1 MKNIIHYAIV
11 LFIVAGTAGVGLYGV
26 NAATAQRIEQSK
38 KAALADG
45 QKIAFP
51 GAAKFSD
58 PIEFKVNGEDAV
70 YYEAYDKSGKLIGYV
85 LKYGV
90 MGYQSLVEA
99 LTGITLDGKIKA
111 IKVLSQAETPGLGA
125 EVDALPSSGTIWKK
139 VGGLFSK
146 KEKEKKES
154 APPIPAF
161 QAQYAG
167 KNISDLKVVKEKTDK
182 YIEAISGATITSR
195 AVTRAVREPAEAFVK
210 QILKLEIGN

>member
-11 LFIVAGTAGVGLYGV
+11 LFVVAGIAGVGLYGV

-58 PIEFKVNGEDAV
+58 PKSFDVNGEKAT
-70 YYEAYDKSGKLIGYV
+70 YYEAYDEKENLIGYV

-90 MGYQSLVEA
+90 MGYQSLVEV

-139 VGGLFSK
+139 VGSIFSK
-146 KEKEKKES
+146 KDKTNENA
-154 APPIPAF
+154 APLIPAF

-167 KNISDLKVVKEKTDK
+167 KSITDLKVVKEKTDK

-210 QILKLEIGN
+210 QILKKK